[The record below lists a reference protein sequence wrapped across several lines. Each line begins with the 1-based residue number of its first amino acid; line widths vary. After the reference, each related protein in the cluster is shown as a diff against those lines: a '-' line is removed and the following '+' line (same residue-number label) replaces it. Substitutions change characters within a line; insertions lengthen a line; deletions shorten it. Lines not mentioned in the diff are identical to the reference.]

1 MSGLGIM
8 VLTLLLLVFM
18 ATSHQDAGEKQATQR
33 DAVNV
38 RRRRSIAGRTTTEE
52 CDEYCEDL
60 NKNCCGLSN
69 GEPVCATACL
79 G

>member
-18 ATSHQDAGEKQATQR
+18 ATSRQDAGEKQATQR
-33 DAVNV
+33 DAISVIG
-38 RRRRSIAGRTTTEE
+38 RRSIIRRRVDEE
-52 CDEYCEDL
+52 CNEICGEQG
-60 NKNCCGLSN
+60 KNCCGRSN
-69 GEPVCATACL
+69 GTPRCAKVCF